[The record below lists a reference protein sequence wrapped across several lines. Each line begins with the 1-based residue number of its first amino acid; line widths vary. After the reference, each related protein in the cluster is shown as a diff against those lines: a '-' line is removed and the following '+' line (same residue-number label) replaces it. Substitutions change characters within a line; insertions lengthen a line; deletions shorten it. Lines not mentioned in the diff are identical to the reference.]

1 MRIHDSLIGAVLLL
15 LSLAVLW
22 HIQGFPPAAGQQY
35 GPALFPGL
43 IAGGLAIAS
52 LLLAW
57 QGLRSGQ
64 PLVSV
69 GAGLRSTRHLASL
82 LVALGGMVFYILCVD
97 TLGFIVCSA
106 LVLLALQWALGVRPV
121 VALAVALLAT
131 LVIHACFYKLLRV
144 PLPWGWL
151 QPIAW

>member
-1 MRIHDSLIGAVLLL
+1 MRIHDSLTGAVLLL

-22 HIQGFPPAAGQQY
+22 HIQGFLPASGQQY

-52 LLLAW
+52 AALCW

-64 PLVSV
+64 PLVAP
-69 GAGLRSTRHLASL
+69 GEGLRSPRHVLA
-82 LVALGGMVFYILCVD
+82 LVAALAGTVFYILCAD
-97 TLGFIVCSA
+97 TLGFIVCSV
-106 LVLLALQWALGVRPV
+106 LVLLALQWALGVRPLL
-121 VALAVALLAT
+121 ALGVALLAT

-151 QPIAW
+151 QAIAW

>member
-1 MRIHDSLIGAVLLL
+1 MRIHDSLTGAVLLL

-52 LLLAW
+52 AVLCW

-64 PLVSV
+64 PLLAL
-69 GAGLRSTRHLASL
+69 GEGLRSPRHLASL

-97 TLGFIVCSA
+97 ALGFIVCSA

-121 VALAVALLAT
+121 VALAVAVLAT

>member
-1 MRIHDSLIGAVLLL
+1 MRIHDSLTGAVLLL

-52 LLLAW
+52 ALLCW
-57 QGLRSGQ
+57 QGWRSGQ
-64 PLVSV
+64 PLAVLN
-69 GAGLRSTRHLASL
+69 AGLRSPRHVLAF
-82 LVALGGMVFYILCVD
+82 VAALAGTLFYILCAD
-97 TLGFIVCSA
+97 ALGFVVCSV
-106 LVLLALQWALGVRPV
+106 LVLLALQWALGVRPA
-121 VALAVALLAT
+121 VALGVALLAT
-131 LVIHACFYKLLRV
+131 LVIHTCFYKLLRV